1 MPKPGLTSDAST
13 FYAAQSSFSD
23 PGNLAPLYA
32 SLPADPRELAGIARG
47 LMIHRLEGDLFT
59 YAIPEDRLHN
69 DAETRYI
76 DDILRIIITR
86 NDAPLSRRRESADR
100 FVGVCRDFA
109 LLHCSFLR
117 HVGVPARIRSG
128 FADYLADGFYVDH
141 VVTEYWNPARGWL
154 LADPELA
161 DPLVVETHKV
171 SFDPLNVPRD
181 RFQVAGDAW
190 QRIRGGEADPSS
202 YGVLAGGPLV
212 GEWFVAGN
220 VRLDLASL
228 NKVET
233 LLWDTWGVGPAS
245 GEEMTDTMRKLY
257 DGVAQMTT
265 GEVPFSAVRQ
275 LFKENDGLR
284 TPQTVTSL
292 APFNGPSE
300 IALRD

>member
-1 MPKPGLTSDAST
+1 MPMPGLASDAAA
-13 FYAAQSSFSD
+13 FYAAQSPFSD
-23 PGNLAPLYA
+23 PGDLTPLYA
-32 SLPADPRELAGIARG
+32 ALPTDPRELAGIARG
-47 LMIHRLEGDLFT
+47 LMVHRLEGDLFT

-86 NDAPLSRRRESADR
+86 NDAPLSRRREPADR

-109 LLHCSFLR
+109 LLHCSLLR
-117 HVGVPARIRSG
+117 HVGIPARIRSG
-128 FADYLADGFYVDH
+128 FADYLTDGFHVDH
-141 VVTEYWNPARGWL
+141 VVTEYWQPTRGWL

-190 QRIRGGEADPSS
+190 QRIRAGEADPNS

-233 LLWDTWGVGPAS
+233 LLWDTWGVGAGS
-245 GEEMTDTMRKLY
+245 DREMTDTIRKLY
-257 DGVAQMTT
+257 DGVAEMTAR
-265 GEVPFSAVRQ
+265 EVPFGAVRQ
-275 LFKENDGLR
+275 LFLENDGLR
-284 TPQTVTSL
+284 TPQTVISL
-292 APFNGPSE
+292 APFNGPSG